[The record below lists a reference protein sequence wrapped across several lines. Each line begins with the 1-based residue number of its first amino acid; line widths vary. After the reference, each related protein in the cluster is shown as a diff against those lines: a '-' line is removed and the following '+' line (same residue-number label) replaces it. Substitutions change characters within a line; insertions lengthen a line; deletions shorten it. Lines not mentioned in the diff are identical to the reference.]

1 MQHFVRLLPYERWH
15 SMPTTLWVQTQ
26 SRQPGARVPVLIEWK
41 VAPVGS
47 FNEEN
52 LMLTH
57 VSDWDSR
64 LTALDG
70 TDSRLAGVSME

>member
-1 MQHFVRLLPYERWH
+1 
-15 SMPTTLWVQTQ
+15 MPTTLWVQTQ
-26 SRQPGARVPVLIEWK
+26 SRQRGARV
-41 VAPVGS
+41 PVGS